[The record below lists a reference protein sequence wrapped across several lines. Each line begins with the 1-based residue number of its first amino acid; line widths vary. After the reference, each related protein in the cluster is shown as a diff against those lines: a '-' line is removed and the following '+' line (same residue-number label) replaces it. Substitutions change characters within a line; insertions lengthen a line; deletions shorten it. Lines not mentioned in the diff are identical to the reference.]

1 MRAHEIAHRMMRS
14 DERYKTLRGLLWTV
28 VAALS
33 GCVADPQIEPDNNRG
48 TATGL
53 PTIIDENGYAISPE
67 ATTVLLSRA
76 GIADTDT
83 ALVELARVSEDITR
97 EPLVAG
103 NAVRP
108 LIDGPATFAAMIEAI
123 RAAQHHVHLETF
135 IFDDDEI
142 GKNIADVLM
151 ERRRAGVEVRII
163 YDAIGSRNMSD
174 EFAERLLGAGIELFK
189 YRPVDPVGDLRIWRL
204 NVRDHRKLLVVDG
217 KVAFMGGINIS
228 DVYSESSLS
237 IVNKS
242 KARDNRVDGGWRD
255 TQAMITGP
263 AVHRFQKVFIE
274 LWKEH
279 EPEAEFCA
287 DYYFPTVSPQGD
299 ILVRALSSRGGDGE
313 YNIYTV
319 LLAAVAHA
327 RKRIW
332 ITQAYFAPDEV
343 FLEVLRDAAR
353 RGVDVRLL
361 LPGISDAPLV
371 VQASRADYE
380 SLLEAGVRIYEH
392 VGSTLH
398 AKTAVVDGAWS
409 TIGSANLDYRSFLH
423 NHELNAIIVD
433 RDFGHALEKLYE
445 VDLQSSHEI
454 QLEVWRDRPWS
465 QRFKETLGNVMRYWF

>member
-1 MRAHEIAHRMMRS
+1 MMRRH
-14 DERYKTLRGLLWTV
+14 ERCRQLQGFLWTV
-28 VAALS
+28 VAALA
-33 GCVADPQIEPDNNRG
+33 GCVSAPQIEPAKSRMA
-48 TATGL
+48 ATGV
-53 PTIIDENGYAISPE
+53 PAIIDAKGHALSPE
-67 ATTVLLSRA
+67 ATNAMLRKA
-76 GIADTDT
+76 GIAGTDT
-83 ALVELARVSEDITR
+83 ALMGLARISEEITR

-103 NAVRP
+103 NDVRP
-108 LIDGPATFAAMIEAI
+108 LIDGPATFDAMIEAI
-123 RAAQHHVHLETF
+123 GAAQHHIHLETF

-142 GKNIADVLM
+142 GKQIADVLI

-174 EFAERLLGAGIELFK
+174 EFAERLLGAGMELFK
-189 YRPVDPVGDLRIWRL
+189 YRPIDPVEDLRIWRL
-204 NVRDHRKLLVVDG
+204 NVRDHRKLLIVDG
-217 KVAFMGGINIS
+217 KIAFMGGINITE
-228 DVYSESSLS
+228 VHAESSLS
-237 IVNKS
+237 IANRR
-242 KARDNRVDGGWRD
+242 KARDNRTDSGWRD

-263 AVHRFQKVFIE
+263 AVHRFQRIFVG

-279 EPEAEFCA
+279 EPEAQFDTE
-287 DYYFPTVSPQGD
+287 YYFPPLTPQGD
-299 ILVRALSSRGGDGE
+299 ILVRAASSRGGDEE

-327 RKRIW
+327 RKRLW
-332 ITQAYFAPDEV
+332 ITQAYFAPDDV

-361 LPGISDAPLV
+361 LPSISDAPLV

-423 NHELNAIIVD
+423 NHELNAVIVD
-433 RDFGHALEKLYE
+433 RDFGRALEKLFE
-445 VDLQSSHEI
+445 VDLQRSHEI
-454 QLEVWRDRPWS
+454 QLEAWRDRPVS
-465 QRFKETLGNVMRYWF
+465 QRFKEAVGNLLRYWF